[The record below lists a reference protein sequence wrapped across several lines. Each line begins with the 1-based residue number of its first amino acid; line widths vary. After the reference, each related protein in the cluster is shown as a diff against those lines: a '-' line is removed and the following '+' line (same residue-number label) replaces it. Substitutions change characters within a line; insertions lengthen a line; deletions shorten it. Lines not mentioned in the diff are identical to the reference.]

1 MAQELGRME
10 RPSTESF
17 RGKRKLLLVP
27 RVYAPPTDE
36 EEGIAVLQRY
46 WDQIESQVASLE
58 SRLGTIR
65 SVYHEGMTEGGEE
78 SLKYMATVDERCHA
92 LIQSKIRAGASLEAT
107 EDGEVLVETLDLQR
121 CLMLPFSGDTVA
133 LRLREWLTEGLHRR
147 YEYVSRRIDDTLGED
162 QVGLLFISERH
173 QVQFPADVE
182 VFFVAP
188 PALDEFRRWLDGWI
202 AKQQA
207 ADSQGRQ
214 EEGDPSEGQ

>member
-65 SVYHEGMTEGGEE
+65 RLYHEGMTEGGEE

-147 YEYVSRRIDDTLGED
+147 YEYVSGRIDDTLGED

-207 ADSQGRQ
+207 AGAQGHQ
-214 EEGDPSEGQ
+214 EGDPSEGQ

>member
-58 SRLGTIR
+58 SRLGTIK

-78 SLKYMATVDERCHA
+78 ALKYMATVDERCHA

-147 YEYVSRRIDDTLGED
+147 YEYVSMRIDDTLGED

-207 ADSQGRQ
+207 ADAQGRQ
-214 EEGDPSEGQ
+214 EGDPSEGQ

>member
-65 SVYHEGMTEGGEE
+65 RVYHEGMTEGGEE

-133 LRLREWLTEGLHRR
+133 LRLREWLTEGLRRR
-147 YEYVSRRIDDTLGED
+147 YEYVSKRIDDTLGED

-207 ADSQGRQ
+207 AGSQGPQ
-214 EEGDPSEGQ
+214 EGDPSEGQ

>member
-17 RGKRKLLLVP
+17 RGKRKLLLAP

-65 SVYHEGMTEGGEE
+65 RVYHEGMTKGGEE
-78 SLKYMATVDERCHA
+78 ALKYMATVDERCHA
-92 LIQSKIRAGASLEAT
+92 LIQSKISAGASLEAT

-133 LRLREWLTEGLHRR
+133 LRLREWLTEGLRRR

-173 QVQFPADVE
+173 QVQFPADME

-202 AKQQA
+202 TKQQA
-207 ADSQGRQ
+207 SGSQGRQ
-214 EEGDPSEGQ
+214 EGDPSEGQ